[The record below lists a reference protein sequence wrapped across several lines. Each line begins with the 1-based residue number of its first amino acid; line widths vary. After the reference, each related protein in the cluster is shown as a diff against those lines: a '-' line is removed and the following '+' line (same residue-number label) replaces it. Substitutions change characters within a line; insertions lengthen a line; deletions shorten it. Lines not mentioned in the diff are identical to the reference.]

1 MREVWRW
8 GINPEEP
15 AYKRTILLSLLG
27 QEDPICTS
35 ESNLIKTSRKITY
48 KVQVYVHR
56 STRVIPNMEVTELA
70 VWLIRSTLY

>member
-27 QEDPICTS
+27 QEDPICAD
-35 ESNLIKTSRKITY
+35 ELLVRHVFITGL
-48 KVQVYVHR
+48 KLVFMF
-56 STRVIPNMEVTELA
+56 SIC
-70 VWLIRSTLY
+70 

>member
-27 QEDPICTS
+27 QEDPICAMLVSFVCRFVHATQAYKHTS
-35 ESNLIKTSRKITY
+35 MYAL
-48 KVQVYVHR
+48 
-56 STRVIPNMEVTELA
+56 
-70 VWLIRSTLY
+70 

>member
-27 QEDPICTS
+27 QEDPICALYLFCVHG
-35 ESNLIKTSRKITY
+35 EPKT
-48 KVQVYVHR
+48 
-56 STRVIPNMEVTELA
+56 P
-70 VWLIRSTLY
+70 

>member
-27 QEDPICTS
+27 QEVPICAVGRMW
-35 ESNLIKTSRKITY
+35 EGGREGGRDEREGGKGGRKG
-48 KVQVYVHR
+48 R
-56 STRVIPNMEVTELA
+56 EEREGG
-70 VWLIRSTLY
+70 R